1 MVKKIFA
8 TEPDLFT
15 CFYQYL
21 ATILAKRLK
30 GAPSLSSQR
39 APTSRNLAK
48 VEDKKAEVKQEEDEF
63 YKLFGLPETEFKIKG
78 KVNESQTKYTSQYF
92 LSIQTKNI
100 QVSQFLKSNKS
111 QIFFWKS
118 TKVKPIV
125 INI

>member
-1 MVKKIFA
+1 MKKIFA

-78 KVNESQTKYTSQYF
+78 KSQTKVKQKKKVKTKVNFFKVKKVNERQTKNYKVNESQTCSKYF
-92 LSIQTKNI
+92 
-100 QVSQFLKSNKS
+100 
-111 QIFFWKS
+111 
-118 TKVKPIV
+118 
-125 INI
+125 